1 MNNISKILAATS
13 AAILSAASCGNRP
26 TGEFQFDLLTTND
39 VHGAWFDST
48 YVDGPRRTSL
58 MAVNTYV
65 NAYRDSL
72 GIDNVILVDA
82 GDCLQG
88 DNAPYYYNYV
98 DTVTPHLF
106 PRLAAYM
113 KYDAVCVGN
122 HDVETGHNVYDR
134 VAEDLKAN
142 GIPFLAGNALRP
154 DGKSYFDEV
163 RILKRH
169 GVKIAVLGFTNP
181 NIKAWLDE
189 KLWTGM
195 QFESLIPLVQNEVDK
210 LVAKE
215 KPQVVIVAIHSGTG
229 KGDGSIYESQ
239 GLDLLKSL
247 RGVDFVVCSHDHSAV
262 VVQQDSICLIN
273 SGSRAQN
280 IGHGRIRLAL
290 KKGKVLAK
298 SVNADLIKVNADRVD
313 PKMEAAFHSD
323 YEAVKKF
330 TLREVGDLDIDLRTR
345 DSYAGM
351 CPYMNLIHTL
361 SLSAKSAQVSFAA
374 PLTFNKEINAGRL
387 IYNDLFSIYPYENQ
401 LFVVRLT
408 GDEIRKCLEYSY
420 DSWINTYVPGG
431 HVLKIAEGEDQRT
444 GQKNWHFINRP
455 YNFDSAGGLVYTV
468 DVTRPYGSR
477 VSITTLADGTPF
489 SMDAWYNVAMTSYRA
504 AGGGYILSKGAG
516 IDTDNIDDR
525 IVARHDDIRNILYD
539 YIQKSNGIHSAEI
552 NDTQRIGHWEFVP
565 APAARAIDKDMTL
578 LFGE

>member
-1 MNNISKILAATS
+1 
-13 AAILSAASCGNRP
+13 
-26 TGEFQFDLLTTND
+26 
-39 VHGAWFDST
+39 
-48 YVDGPRRTSL
+48 

-65 NAYRDSL
+65 NAFRDSL

-98 DTVTPHLF
+98 DTASAHLF

-122 HDVETGHNVYDR
+122 HDVETGHAVYDR

-142 GIPFLAGNALRP
+142 GIPFLAGNAIRP

-195 QFESLIPLVQNEVDK
+195 QFESLIPLVQNEVDR

-215 KPQVVIVAIHSGTG
+215 KPQVVIVAVHSGTG
-229 KGDGSIYESQ
+229 KGDGTIYESQ

-247 RGVDFVVCSHDHSAV
+247 RGVDFLVCSHDHSALV
-262 VVQQDSICLIN
+262 VEQDSICLIN

-280 IGHGRIRLAL
+280 IGHGRIRLTL
-290 KKGKVLAK
+290 KDGKVLAK
-298 SVNADLIKVNADRVD
+298 SVSADLIKVNADKVD
-313 PKMEAAFHSD
+313 FKMEAAFHPD
-323 YEAVKKF
+323 YEAVKRF

-374 PLTFNKEINAGRL
+374 PLTFNKDIHAGKL

-420 DSWINTYVPGG
+420 DSWIQTYVLGG
-431 HVLKIAEGEDQRT
+431 HVLKIADGEDQRT
-444 GQKNWHFINRP
+444 GQKNWHFVNRP

-468 DVTRPYGSR
+468 DVTKPYGSR

-489 SMDAWYNVAMTSYRA
+489 STDAWYNVAMTSYRA

-516 IDTDNIDDR
+516 IDTDNMDER

-539 YIQKSNGIHSAEI
+539 YIQKSDGIHAAEI
-552 NDTQRIGHWEFVP
+552 NDTQRIGRWEFVP
-565 APAARAIDKDMTL
+565 APAARAIDKDMIL